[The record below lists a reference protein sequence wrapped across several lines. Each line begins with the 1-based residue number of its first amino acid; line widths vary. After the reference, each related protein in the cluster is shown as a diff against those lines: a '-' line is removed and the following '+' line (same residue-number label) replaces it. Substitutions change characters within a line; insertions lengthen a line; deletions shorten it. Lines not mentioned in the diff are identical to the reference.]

1 MGIRKEEQLH
11 IRCSKKWLNKLDHLV
26 KLEGGTRTSYI
37 KHLVEERYDL
47 EQEISGVIARSMEE
61 ASKNGKSGED

>member
-47 EQEISGVIARSMEE
+47 DQELGAVIARSMEE